1 MVTGACPELALMN
14 LGGIIMP
21 YPSVDLTNVKTY
33 PLVKREN
40 RVALEDLIFPATSYQ
55 PFENPELLE
64 LAVRVVDARM
74 NGKPVIFMMGG
85 HVIKR
90 GLAPL
95 VIDLLKRGVV
105 THLASNGAATIHDF
119 EIGFQGHTS
128 EDVLKSLE
136 DGSFGMAEET
146 GRLMNLAIQG
156 GVNEG
161 LGLGEALGRLIAEDP
176 RFVYRE
182 NSVLCAAYKLG
193 IPYTVHIAIGT
204 DIIHQHPKVDFAAS
218 GWASGQDFKIFARAV
233 CDLQGGV
240 FCNFGSSVIGP
251 EVFLKALS
259 IARNLGNTVKVFT
272 TANFDLIPLG
282 DYRKPVGDDHPD
294 YYYRPRKNIV
304 NRPVALGG
312 RGYHI
317 TGDHRDTLPNLYH
330 QVTAR
335 LEPIKPVSQNSSA
348 HPAEPVDLLIE
359 NPKAAEILE
368 TMLGE
373 YPALNPLRA
382 DLVQSFIVLKR
393 CFLTG
398 GTLYLAGNGGS
409 MSDALHICGELDKA
423 YKKRRPIPAAHKLQL
438 VPVPGGA
445 ELADCLQVGLR
456 SMVLGNNPALASA
469 VENDFSKPYLGFA
482 QELYAVGH
490 AGDVFLGISTSG
502 NAKNILYTI
511 QTARLLNMTTIGLTG
526 QAGGL
531 LAAQA
536 DIVLLAPAKETA
548 VVQSWHMHLYHCLCE
563 MLEAQIFS
571 SRQDHE

>member
-1 MVTGACPELALMN
+1 
-14 LGGIIMP
+14 MP
-21 YPSVDLTNVKTY
+21 YSSVDLTQVKTY

-40 RVALEDLIFPATSYQ
+40 RVALEDLIFPTTTYAQ
-55 PFENPELLE
+55 FENPELPEVSLRIAE
-64 LAVRVVDARM
+64 ARK
-74 NGKPVIFMMGG
+74 NGKPVIFMFGG
-85 HVIKR
+85 HIIKR

-95 VIDLLKRGVV
+95 VIDLMNRGVI

-119 EIGFQGHTS
+119 EIAFQGHTS

-146 GRLMNLAIQG
+146 GMLMNLAIQR

-161 LGLGEALGRLIAEDP
+161 MGIGEALGRLIAEDP
-176 RFVYRE
+176 RFIYRE
-182 NSVLCAAYKLG
+182 NSVVYAAYKLG

-204 DIIHQHPKVDFAAS
+204 DIIHQHPKADFAAI
-218 GWASGQDFKIFARAV
+218 GWASGQDFKIFAKAV
-233 CDLQGGV
+233 CDLEGGV

-251 EVFLKALS
+251 EVFLKAIS

-282 DYRKPVGDDHPD
+282 DYRKPIGDDEPD

-330 QVTAR
+330 QVTSQ
-335 LEPIKPVSQNSSA
+335 LEPIQPASQNSVGVVQESVGFSA
-348 HPAEPVDLLIE
+348 E

-368 TMLGE
+368 TMLRE
-373 YPALNPLRA
+373 YPVLNPVRA
-382 DLVQSFIVLKR
+382 DLMRSYTALKR

-409 MSDALHICGELDKA
+409 MSDALHISGELDKA
-423 YKKRRPIPAAHKLQL
+423 YKKRRPIPNVHSLRLAD
-438 VPVPGGA
+438 VPGGK
-445 ELADCLQVGLR
+445 ELAECLEVGLR
-456 SMVLGNNPALASA
+456 SVVLGNNPALASA
-469 VENDFSKPYLGFA
+469 VENDFSKPYLGYA
-482 QELYAVGH
+482 QELYALGR

-502 NAKNILYTI
+502 NAKNILYTV
-511 QTARLLNMTTIGLTG
+511 QTARLLNMTAIGLTG
-526 QAGGL
+526 ESGGL
-531 LAAQA
+531 LSAQA
-536 DIVLLAPAKETA
+536 DIVIHAPAKDTA
-548 VVQSWHMHLYHCLCE
+548 VVQTWHIQMYHCLCE

-571 SRQDHE
+571 TKSDQ

>member
-1 MVTGACPELALMN
+1 
-14 LGGIIMP
+14 MP
-21 YPSVDLTNVKTY
+21 YPSVDLTMVKTY

-40 RVALEDLIFPATSYQ
+40 RVALDDLIFPATTCN

-64 LAVRVVDARM
+64 VSLSIVDARK
-74 NGKPVIFMMGG
+74 NGKPVIFMVGG

-90 GLAPL
+90 GLAPV
-95 VIDLLKRGVV
+95 VIDLLNRGVI

-119 EIGFQGHTS
+119 EIAFQGHTS

-146 GRLMNLAIQG
+146 GLLMNLAIQR
-156 GVNEG
+156 GVNQG
-161 LGLGEALGRLIAEDP
+161 LGLGEALGCLIAEDP

-182 NSVLCAAYKLG
+182 NSALYTAYKLG

-204 DIIHQHPKVDFAAS
+204 DIIHQHPKADFAAS

-233 CDLQGGV
+233 CDLEGGV

-282 DYRKPVGDDHPD
+282 DYRKPVGDDEPD

-304 NRPVALGG
+304 NRPVAMGG

-317 TGDHRDTLPNLYH
+317 TGDHRETLPNLYH
-330 QVTAR
+330 QVAAR
-335 LEPIKPVSQNSSA
+335 LEPIKPVNQNSAAPPEGLAVYST
-348 HPAEPVDLLIE
+348 E
-359 NPKAAEILE
+359 NPKAVEILE
-368 TMLGE
+368 TLLGE

-382 DLVQSFIVLKR
+382 DLERCYTALKR

-398 GTLYLAGNGGS
+398 GTLFLAGNGGS
-409 MSDALHICGELDKA
+409 MSDALHISGELDKA
-423 YKKRRPIPAAHKLQL
+423 YKKPRTIPAAHSLRL
-438 VPVPGGA
+438 APVPGGA
-445 ELADCLQVGLR
+445 ELAECLQVGLR
-456 SMVLGNNPALASA
+456 TVVLGNNPALASA
-469 VENDFSKPYLGFA
+469 VENDFGRPYLGYA
-482 QELYAVGH
+482 QELYALGR

-502 NAKNILYTI
+502 NAKNILYAL
-511 QTARLLNMTTIGLTG
+511 QTAHLLNMIAIGLTG
-526 QAGGL
+526 QPGGL
-531 LAAQA
+531 LSAQA
-536 DIVLLAPAKETA
+536 DIAILAPAKETP
-548 VVQSWHMHLYHCLCE
+548 VVQTWHVHIYHCLCE

-571 SRQDHE
+571 TEASG

>member
-1 MVTGACPELALMN
+1 
-14 LGGIIMP
+14 MP
-21 YPSVDLTNVKTY
+21 YPSVDLTKVKTY
-33 PLVKREN
+33 PLVKRKN
-40 RVALEDLIFPATSYQ
+40 RVALEDLIFPTTTYGQ
-55 PFENPELLE
+55 FENPELLE
-64 LAVRVVDARM
+64 VSSRIAEARK
-74 NGKPVIFMMGG
+74 NGKPLIFMFGG

-95 VIDLLKRGVV
+95 VIDLLNCGVI

-119 EIGFQGHTS
+119 EIAFQGHTS
-128 EDVLKSLE
+128 EDVVKSLE

-146 GRLMNLAIQG
+146 GLLMNLAIQRG
-156 GVNEG
+156 ANQGMG
-161 LGLGEALGRLIAEDP
+161 IGEALGRLIAEDP
-176 RFVYRE
+176 RFMYRE
-182 NSVLCAAYKLG
+182 NSVLYTSYKLG
-193 IPYTVHIAIGT
+193 IPYTVHVAIGT
-204 DIIHQHPKVDFAAS
+204 DIIHQHPKADFAAI
-218 GWASGQDFKIFARAV
+218 GWASGQDFKIFAKAV
-233 CDLQGGV
+233 CDLEGGV

-282 DYRKPVGDDHPD
+282 DYRKPVGDDEPD

-330 QVTAR
+330 QIVAQ
-335 LEPIKPVSQNSSA
+335 LEPIQPVSQNSATLVGESA
-348 HPAEPVDLLIE
+348 VFSTE

-368 TMLGE
+368 IMLRE
-373 YPALNPLRA
+373 YSALNPLRA
-382 DLVQSFIVLKR
+382 DLMRCYTALKR

-409 MSDALHICGELDKA
+409 MSDALHISGELDKA
-423 YKKRRPIPAAHKLQL
+423 YKKRRLIPTAHSLRFTA
-438 VPVPGGA
+438 VPGGE
-445 ELADCLQVGLR
+445 ELAECLQVGLR
-456 SMVLGNNPALASA
+456 SIVLGNNPALASA
-469 VENDFSKPYLGFA
+469 VENDFSKPYLGYA
-482 QELYAVGH
+482 QELYALGH

-502 NAKNILYTI
+502 NAKNILYAV

-526 QAGGL
+526 ESGGL
-531 LAAQA
+531 LSAQA
-536 DIVLLAPAKETA
+536 DIVIHAPAKETS
-548 VVQSWHMHLYHCLCE
+548 VVQTWHIHIYHCLCE

-571 SRQDHE
+571 TQDGQ